1 MIEKKRPK
9 RNPITDKIAIFAAI
23 LSITMTNDD
32 EKCFGIFEEKLS
44 QLIDSHTQLK
54 TKNLELEL
62 ELSSV
67 RAQLQQ
73 TVQEYEELQSSYQN
87 LKAGRVLEGLDVTD
101 VTVTRERLAKLV
113 RDVDRCIALVNA

>member
-1 MIEKKRPK
+1 
-9 RNPITDKIAIFAAI
+9 
-23 LSITMTNDD
+23 MTNDD

-67 RAQLQQ
+67 RTQLQQ

>member
-101 VTVTRERLAKLV
+101 VTVARERLAKLV